1 MRTLVVVACF
11 AFAAA
16 AGCKK
21 DKAEEKKPPPGEGP
35 PPISKVEE
43 KRGTEAC
50 SDFKVRACKCASQ
63 HPENQALATDCQLAD
78 SRIAALDLSIEHST
92 ASNAS
97 AENRAIV
104 IGNGRRVIQRCIER
118 SAQLAKNCGLD
129 GPPPINA
136 PVNTPANAPAPA
148 DAPDKAGK

>member
-1 MRTLVVVACF
+1 MKTLLVLACF
-11 AFAAA
+11 ALAAA
-16 AGCKK
+16 SGCKK
-21 DKAEEKKPPPGEGP
+21 DKAEEKQPPPGDGP

-50 SDFKVRACKCASQ
+50 SDFKVRACKCASE
-63 HPENQALATDCQLAD
+63 HPENSALVTDCKLAD
-78 SRIAALDLSIEHST
+78 SRIEALNLSIEHST

-129 GPPPINA
+129 GPPPS
-136 PVNTPANAPAPA
+136 NAPATAPA
-148 DAPDKAGK
+148 EDGK